1 MRWTRTFIQTLRDDP
16 ADAEAASHKLMVRAA
31 LVRQLTAGVYSYLPL
46 GKRAVDRV
54 ANIVRE
60 EMNRAGAIELHLPVM
75 HPAELWQET
84 GRFEAYGDNLCKF
97 KDRKGHMNV
106 LGPTHE
112 EVITD
117 IVRNANLSYRQLPIN
132 LYQVQVKLR
141 DEARPRFGVV
151 RTREFIMKD
160 AYSFDVDVA
169 GMDRSYQAMYDAY
182 VRVFRRC
189 GVDAKPVEADP
200 GLIGGDVSHEFSVLA
215 PAGEDDVV
223 VCKACGYAANKEK
236 AECRG
241 RAPSS
246 KPNVETAELLR
257 IEKRDTPGAHTVDQ
271 VAAFLKVSPKDIV
284 KTILFD
290 TNDGPLAVLVRG
302 DHDVN
307 PMKLARVTRLSKIE
321 MAGPETIQ
329 KVTGGPIGFSGPVG
343 LKARIVADYAVGEM
357 SNFVT
362 GANERDR
369 HLLNVNQ
376 NRDFRADTHSDVRFA
391 TAGDPCPKCEQP
403 LEFHTGIEVGH
414 VFKLGTKYSAKM
426 HCDFFDDKGQRRPMI
441 MGCYGIGVT
450 RVVAAAIEQNHDAAG
465 IIWPKEIA
473 PYHVE
478 IVTIN
483 QKDEQ
488 GQARIQALGAEVH
501 DALEK
506 AGFEV
511 LWDDRE
517 ANPGVKFADADLV
530 GVPIRV
536 TVGKRTIEAG
546 TVDVLKRKESAQKTA
561 AKSVPVK
568 EVASV
573 VRGLWNEM

>member
-1 MRWTRTFIQTLRDDP
+1 MRWTKTFIQTLRDDP
-16 ADAEAASHKLMVRAA
+16 ADAEAVSHKLMVRAA

-54 ANIVRE
+54 ATIVRE

-97 KDRKGHMNV
+97 KDRKGHVNV

-182 VRVFRRC
+182 VRIFKRC

-271 VAAFLKVSPKDIV
+271 VAAFLKVSAKDIV
-284 KTILFD
+284 KTILFE

-321 MAGPETIQ
+321 MASPETIQ

-343 LKARIVADYAVGEM
+343 LKAKIVADYAVGEM

-369 HLLNVNQ
+369 HILNVNQ
-376 NRDFRADTHSDVRFA
+376 NRDFRADTHADVRFA
-391 TAGDPCPKCEQP
+391 MAGDPCPKCEQP

-426 HCDFFDDKGQRRPMI
+426 HCEYLDEKGQRRPMI

-450 RVVAAAIEQNHDAAG
+450 RVVAAAIEQNHDASG

-483 QKDEQ
+483 QKDEK
-488 GQARIQALGAEVH
+488 IQALGAEVH

-546 TVDVLKRKESAQKTA
+546 TVDVLKRRESAQKTA

-568 EVASV
+568 EVANV